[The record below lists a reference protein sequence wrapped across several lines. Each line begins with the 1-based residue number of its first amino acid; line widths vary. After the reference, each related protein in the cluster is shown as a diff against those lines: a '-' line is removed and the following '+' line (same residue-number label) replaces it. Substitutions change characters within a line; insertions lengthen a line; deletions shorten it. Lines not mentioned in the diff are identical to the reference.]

1 MTRSEGRLFGE
12 GGEDFGFCEVE
23 VDVVGL
29 AKFTESVE
37 EPCSVLVWDDNACV
51 IKIGSSCRGC
61 LFRVT

>member
-29 AKFTESVE
+29 T
-37 EPCSVLVWDDNACV
+37 
-51 IKIGSSCRGC
+51 
-61 LFRVT
+61 